1 MDLQLWKEILAPYN
15 LAVEELTVKFNHII
29 KEYRQ
34 QGYYSPIEQ
43 VTGRVKSIS
52 SIIGKAQK
60 KNIDMDKI
68 TEYMEDIA
76 GVRLICQF
84 ANDIYSVVDMI
95 RARSDMKVKTEKD
108 YITNVKDS
116 GYRSYH
122 IIVMYKVE
130 TTTGTHEI
138 PVEIQIRTLGMNFWA
153 IIEHSLQYKYNG
165 NIPPHVKER
174 LNTTAQAILT
184 LDNEMESIHDEVIDA
199 QNYYY
204 IRANAVSDILGNIE
218 NLYKYANKREI
229 SKIQDEFYEIYKSE
243 DINKLEQFS
252 KQLDI
257 IAEGYRA
264 QSLN

>member
-1 MDLQLWKEILAPYN
+1 
-15 LAVEELTVKFNHII
+15 
-29 KEYRQ
+29 
-34 QGYYSPIEQ
+34 
-43 VTGRVKSIS
+43 
-52 SIIGKAQK
+52 
-60 KNIDMDKI
+60 
-68 TEYMEDIA
+68 MEDIA

-218 NLYKYANKREI
+218 NLYKYANNREI
-229 SKIQDEFYEIYKSE
+229 SKIQDEFYEIYKTE

-257 IAEGYRA
+257 IAEGFKA
-264 QSLN
+264 QSIK